1 MKRRLVIAVAI
12 MHDPPVLF
20 LDEPTSGIDAE
31 SSRMIRSML
40 AVAVTFEKKQRHSN
54 GCCSRRSRSGCSC
67 LPKHR
72 GAAVFGMF
80 NATVPVLLGFW
91 FADLSGVA
99 WNMVIPAVL
108 FMAITSTFLSLMLAI
123 LATEVFEVQTLSN
136 FVRFPMIFLCGLF
149 FR

>member
-1 MKRRLVIAVAI
+1 
-12 MHDPPVLF
+12 
-20 LDEPTSGIDAE
+20 
-31 SSRMIRSML
+31 
-40 AVAVTFEKKQRHSN
+40 
-54 GCCSRRSRSGCSC
+54 
-67 LPKHR
+67 
-72 GAAVFGMF
+72 MF